1 MYYHHQLSVYFNDSK
16 KIWSLIGD
24 AINKRKTA
32 KMKKL
37 DYPLS
42 GVEWMTTV
50 QLVISLMSTLQTL
63 LPILL
68 SKLIH
73 QS

>member
-24 AINKRKTA
+24 AINKRK
-32 KMKKL
+32 KSKNKKL
-37 DYPLS
+37 AYPLS
-42 GVEWMTTV
+42 GVEWMATV
-50 QLVISLMSTLQTL
+50 QLLISLMNTLQTL